1 MFRFQTRTQDL
12 EADDQVSHD
21 NQKMMMLMM
30 MALMMIMMIMMI
42 MMMMLMMIYLQ
53 EVKVEKVEEFEPG
66 QDSYLEVKKERDFS
80 VLKNAIEMKM

>member
-21 NQKMMMLMM
+21 NQKMMMMLMIM
-30 MALMMIMMIMMI
+30 VLMMIMVIMIF
-42 MMMMLMMIYLQ
+42 MMMMIMMIYLQ

-66 QDSYLEVKKERDFS
+66 QDSYLEVKKMRFFGFE
-80 VLKNAIEMKM
+80 KCY